1 MDGEIAF
8 YMFRCGKLQR
18 SIGNLHRTTALATG
32 RKAMRMQN
40 QLVDKLENYNLTDAE
55 YEDAF
60 YHVRLDISKSMT
72 EAHLLYQ
79 KMTGDVEN
87 DYPWRY
93 FVKAVIFETFCGR
106 NLWDDMRAIRTL
118 VCYVSDEKIKK
129 IVEGVMDTLLD
140 INDNDS
146 WEYVAI
152 VNGCR
157 QIQDRGEIGILDYI
171 RRCRISNLSKY
182 EKETIILWN

>member
-1 MDGEIAF
+1 MLIGAYLDGCTRTGSSYNFARIKEKNEMAMNLNMNEKMAL
-8 YMFRCGKLQR
+8 YMFGCGKLQR
-18 SIGNLHRTTALATG
+18 SIGNLHGTTALATG

-40 QLVDKLENYNLTDAE
+40 QLVDMLENYNLTDAE

-93 FVKAVIFETFCGR
+93 FVKAVIFENFCGR
-106 NLWDDMRAIRTL
+106 NLSHASL
-118 VCYVSDEKIKK
+118 FV
-129 IVEGVMDTLLD
+129 
-140 INDNDS
+140 
-146 WEYVAI
+146 
-152 VNGCR
+152 
-157 QIQDRGEIGILDYI
+157 
-171 RRCRISNLSKY
+171 
-182 EKETIILWN
+182 